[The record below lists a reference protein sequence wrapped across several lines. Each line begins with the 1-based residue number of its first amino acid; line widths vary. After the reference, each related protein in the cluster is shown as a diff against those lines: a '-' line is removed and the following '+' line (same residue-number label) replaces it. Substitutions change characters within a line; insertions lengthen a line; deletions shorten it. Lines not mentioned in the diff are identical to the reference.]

1 MKVQNPHDK
10 FFRETMGNVPTA
22 KEFLHHYLP
31 KNILQVID
39 LDTIEVQKDSFINQ
53 EFKDYF
59 SDLVFRVVIS
69 GKEGYISFL
78 FEHKSYPDKAI
89 AIQLLKYMAEIW
101 GMKMKKEEVGE
112 LPIVI
117 PLVVYHGKSKWRFP
131 LHLGAFLN
139 GFEEMPQHVKEY
151 LPNFHYLLYDLSD
164 YSDEEIKGNAQL
176 RIMLKLL
183 RDVFTK
189 SNEEFLQS
197 FYEAIQAL
205 QEIEDK
211 QKGIEFFEI
220 TLRYVFNAVRDL
232 TKKDM
237 EQIVQQIETTFP
249 EGSEVAMTLADIL
262 REEGMQEGL
271 EKGIKEGLEKGR
283 QEGASQALAK
293 TALNQ
298 LTEKFGAL
306 PEHLK
311 ENIRQADL
319 ATLENILQNIF
330 KYQSLDEVKK
340 FLKH

>member
-1 MKVQNPHDK
+1 M
-10 FFRETMGNVPTA
+10 
-22 KEFLHHYLP
+22 LIYLNSVN
-31 KNILQVID
+31 K
-39 LDTIEVQKDSFINQ
+39 

-139 GFEEMPQHVKEY
+139 GFEEMPQNVKEY

-271 EKGIKEGLEKGR
+271 QKGR
-283 QEGASQALAK
+283 QEGVQALSK
-293 TALNQ
+293 IALQQ
-298 LTEKFGAL
+298 LTDKYGTL
-306 PEHLK
+306 PEDLK

-319 ATLENILQNIF
+319 ATLETILQNIF
-330 KYQSLDEVKK
+330 KYQNIDEVKK
-340 FLKH
+340 FFKH

>member
-1 MKVQNPHDK
+1 
-10 FFRETMGNVPTA
+10 
-22 KEFLHHYLP
+22 
-31 KNILQVID
+31 
-39 LDTIEVQKDSFINQ
+39 
-53 EFKDYF
+53 
-59 SDLVFRVVIS
+59 
-69 GKEGYISFL
+69 
-78 FEHKSYPDKAI
+78 
-89 AIQLLKYMAEIW
+89 
-101 GMKMKKEEVGE
+101 
-112 LPIVI
+112 
-117 PLVVYHGKSKWRFP
+117 
-131 LHLGAFLN
+131 
-139 GFEEMPQHVKEY
+139 VKEY

-183 RDVFTK
+183 RDVATK
-189 SNEEFLQS
+189 STEEFLRS
-197 FYEAIQAL
+197 FYEASHAL
-205 QEIEDK
+205 LEIEDK

-237 EQIVQQIETTFP
+237 EQIARQIETTFP

-271 EKGIKEGLEKGR
+271 EKGR

-306 PEHLK
+306 PEDLR

-319 ATLENILQNIF
+319 ATLETILQNIF

-340 FLKH
+340 FFKH

>member
-1 MKVQNPHDK
+1 M
-10 FFRETMGNVPTA
+10 
-22 KEFLHHYLP
+22 LIYL
-31 KNILQVID
+31 NSV
-39 LDTIEVQKDSFINQ
+39 NQ
-53 EFKDYF
+53 EFKNYF

-131 LHLGAFLN
+131 LHLGGFLN
-139 GFEEMPQHVKEY
+139 GFEEMPQNVKEY

-189 SNEEFLQS
+189 STEEFLQS

-271 EKGIKEGLEKGR
+271 QKGR
-283 QEGASQALAK
+283 QEGVQALSK
-293 TALNQ
+293 IALQQ
-298 LTEKFGAL
+298 LTDKYGTL
-306 PEHLK
+306 PEDLK

-319 ATLENILQNIF
+319 ATLETILQNIF
-330 KYQSLDEVKK
+330 KYQNIDEVKK
-340 FLKH
+340 FFKH

>member
-39 LDTIEVQKDSFINQ
+39 LDTIEVQKDSFINK

-101 GMKMKKEEVGE
+101 GMKMKKEEVNG

-183 RDVFTK
+183 RDVATK
-189 SNEEFLQS
+189 STEEFLRS
-197 FYEAIQAL
+197 FYEASHAL
-205 QEIEDK
+205 IEIEDK

-237 EQIVQQIETTFP
+237 EQIVRQIETTFP

-262 REEGMQEGL
+262 REEGMQ
-271 EKGIKEGLEKGR
+271 EGLEKGR

>member
-1 MKVQNPHDK
+1 M
-10 FFRETMGNVPTA
+10 
-22 KEFLHHYLP
+22 LIYL
-31 KNILQVID
+31 NSV
-39 LDTIEVQKDSFINQ
+39 NQ

-101 GMKMKKEEVGE
+101 GMKMKMEEVGE

-131 LHLGAFLN
+131 LHLGGFLN
-139 GFEEMPQHVKEY
+139 GFEEMPQNVKEY

-271 EKGIKEGLEKGR
+271 QKGR
-283 QEGASQALAK
+283 QEGVQALSK
-293 TALNQ
+293 IALQQ
-298 LTEKFGAL
+298 LTDKYGTL
-306 PEHLK
+306 PEDLK

-319 ATLENILQNIF
+319 ATLETILQNIF
-330 KYQSLDEVKK
+330 KYQNIDEVKK
-340 FLKH
+340 FFKH

>member
-1 MKVQNPHDK
+1 
-10 FFRETMGNVPTA
+10 
-22 KEFLHHYLP
+22 
-31 KNILQVID
+31 
-39 LDTIEVQKDSFINQ
+39 
-53 EFKDYF
+53 
-59 SDLVFRVVIS
+59 
-69 GKEGYISFL
+69 
-78 FEHKSYPDKAI
+78 
-89 AIQLLKYMAEIW
+89 
-101 GMKMKKEEVGE
+101 
-112 LPIVI
+112 
-117 PLVVYHGKSKWRFP
+117 
-131 LHLGAFLN
+131 
-139 GFEEMPQHVKEY
+139 MPQNVKEY

-197 FYEAIQAL
+197 FYEAIYAL
-205 QEIEDK
+205 LEIEDK

-306 PEHLK
+306 PEDLK
-311 ENIRQADL
+311 EDIKEADL
-319 ATLENILQNIF
+319 ATLETILQNIF
-330 KYQSLDEVKK
+330 KYQSIDDVKK
-340 FLKH
+340 FFEQ

>member
-1 MKVQNPHDK
+1 
-10 FFRETMGNVPTA
+10 
-22 KEFLHHYLP
+22 
-31 KNILQVID
+31 
-39 LDTIEVQKDSFINQ
+39 
-53 EFKDYF
+53 
-59 SDLVFRVVIS
+59 
-69 GKEGYISFL
+69 
-78 FEHKSYPDKAI
+78 
-89 AIQLLKYMAEIW
+89 
-101 GMKMKKEEVGE
+101 
-112 LPIVI
+112 
-117 PLVVYHGKSKWRFP
+117 
-131 LHLGAFLN
+131 
-139 GFEEMPQHVKEY
+139 MPQNVKEY

-183 RDVFTK
+183 RDVATK
-189 SNEEFLQS
+189 STEEFLQS
-197 FYEAIQAL
+197 FYEASHAL

-271 EKGIKEGLEKGR
+271 EKGLQKGR

-293 TALNQ
+293 TALQQ

-306 PEHLK
+306 PEDLK
-311 ENIRQADL
+311 EDIKEADL
-319 ATLENILQNIF
+319 ATLETILQNIF
-330 KYQSLDEVKK
+330 KYQSIDDVKK
-340 FLKH
+340 FFEQ

>member
-1 MKVQNPHDK
+1 M
-10 FFRETMGNVPTA
+10 
-22 KEFLHHYLP
+22 
-31 KNILQVID
+31 
-39 LDTIEVQKDSFINQ
+39 
-53 EFKDYF
+53 
-59 SDLVFRVVIS
+59 IS

-101 GMKMKKEEVGE
+101 EMKMKKEEVSE

-131 LHLGAFLN
+131 LHLGGFLN
-139 GFEEMPQHVKEY
+139 GFEEMPQNVKEY

-189 SNEEFLQS
+189 STEEFLRS
-197 FYEAIQAL
+197 FYEASHAL

-271 EKGIKEGLEKGR
+271 QKGR
-283 QEGASQALAK
+283 QEGVQALSK
-293 TALNQ
+293 IALQQ
-298 LTEKFGAL
+298 LTDKYGTL
-306 PEHLK
+306 PEDLK

-319 ATLENILQNIF
+319 ATLETILQNIF
-330 KYQSLDEVKK
+330 KYQNIDEVKK
-340 FLKH
+340 FFKH

>member
-1 MKVQNPHDK
+1 
-10 FFRETMGNVPTA
+10 
-22 KEFLHHYLP
+22 
-31 KNILQVID
+31 
-39 LDTIEVQKDSFINQ
+39 
-53 EFKDYF
+53 
-59 SDLVFRVVIS
+59 
-69 GKEGYISFL
+69 
-78 FEHKSYPDKAI
+78 
-89 AIQLLKYMAEIW
+89 LL
-101 GMKMKKEEVGE
+101 
-112 LPIVI
+112 
-117 PLVVYHGKSKWRFP
+117 
-131 LHLGAFLN
+131 
-139 GFEEMPQHVKEY
+139 
-151 LPNFHYLLYDLSD
+151 
-164 YSDEEIKGNAQL
+164 
-176 RIMLKLL
+176 
-183 RDVFTK
+183 
-189 SNEEFLQS
+189 
-197 FYEAIQAL
+197 
-205 QEIEDK
+205 EIEDK
-211 QKGIEFFEI
+211 LKGIEFFEI

-237 EQIVQQIETTFP
+237 EQIARQIETTFP

>member
-1 MKVQNPHDK
+1 M
-10 FFRETMGNVPTA
+10 
-22 KEFLHHYLP
+22 LIYL
-31 KNILQVID
+31 NSV
-39 LDTIEVQKDSFINQ
+39 NQ

-101 GMKMKKEEVGE
+101 EMKMKKEEVSE

-131 LHLGAFLN
+131 LHLGGFLN
-139 GFEEMPQHVKEY
+139 GFEEMPQNVKEY

-189 SNEEFLQS
+189 STEEFLRS
-197 FYEAIQAL
+197 FYEASHAL

-220 TLRYVFNAVRDL
+220 TLRYVFNDVRDL

-271 EKGIKEGLEKGR
+271 QKGR
-283 QEGASQALAK
+283 QEGVQALSK
-293 TALNQ
+293 IALQQ
-298 LTEKFGAL
+298 LTDKYGTL
-306 PEHLK
+306 PEDLK

-319 ATLENILQNIF
+319 ATLETILQNIF
-330 KYQSLDEVKK
+330 KYQNIDEVKK
-340 FLKH
+340 FFKH

>member
-1 MKVQNPHDK
+1 M
-10 FFRETMGNVPTA
+10 
-22 KEFLHHYLP
+22 
-31 KNILQVID
+31 
-39 LDTIEVQKDSFINQ
+39 
-53 EFKDYF
+53 
-59 SDLVFRVVIS
+59 VFRVVIS

-101 GMKMKKEEVGE
+101 ETKMKKEEVSE

-117 PLVVYHGKSKWRFP
+117 PLVVYHGESKWRFP
-131 LHLGAFLN
+131 LHLGGFLN

-205 QEIEDK
+205 QEVEDK

-271 EKGIKEGLEKGR
+271 QKGRKEGV
-283 QEGASQALAK
+283 QALSK
-293 TALNQ
+293 IALQQ
-298 LTEKFGAL
+298 LTDKYGTL
-306 PEHLK
+306 PEDLR

-319 ATLENILQNIF
+319 ATLETILQNIF
-330 KYQSLDEVKK
+330 KYQNIDEVKK
-340 FLKH
+340 FFKH